1 MGIST
6 PKAYARVP
14 QTYPDRLWVVSRC
27 LRTPWMNKRYSS
39 DALADIVDA
48 LAHDLE
54 YDDDTAPVP
63 ADTTPLTDDE
73 LYWSLSYRLLG
84 RFPAGAA
91 HDHVVAHALRQLAQR
106 LRA

>member
-1 MGIST
+1 MDT
-6 PKAYARVP
+6 RVKPARTP

-27 LRTPWMNKRYSS
+27 LRTPWMRDKYTHAGLADIA
-39 DALADIVDA
+39 DALAR
-48 LAHDLE
+48 DLE
-54 YDDDTAPVP
+54 FDDNTAPVP

-106 LRA
+106 LRN